1 MQAWRQIAHDAKDIL
16 TVCLAKAIDRA
27 LSDRLGREWFADFAQ
42 DDAKEKVSN
51 RITKNGQTSVRDLDL
66 QALLKFLRF
75 RSVLANQVLGYY
87 GLFDGMD
94 SFAADAQIQQFNG
107 LLDRLIND
115 FRNRIEAHSRAADI
129 EKELSGQGL
138 NRIYGYEEA
147 VQDMYKLAQIFADV
161 KDSNGVAYYKRIAAL
176 TDRKKKRFAVIAA
189 AVLATVAL
197 IAGVVLLSGDRND
210 ANAYYNN
217 SAPVVT
223 AGEVTVQPMRIY
235 YKGNALVAEC
245 HVINGTE
252 QSVKNIDVYHYVITN
267 GGQRLAAAN
276 FGYLEDVVIAP
287 GQSAKWKFYFPKET
301 VMVQNAQLPG
311 LVAQVKCR
319 YE

>member
-1 MQAWRQIAHDAKDIL
+1 MQAWRQVAHEAKDIL
-16 TVCLAKAIDRA
+16 TVCLAKAVDRA
-27 LSDRLGREWFADFAQ
+27 LADRLGQQWFADFAQ
-42 DDAKEKVSN
+42 SDAKEKVGS

-66 QALLKFLRF
+66 QALLKLLRY
-75 RSVLANQVLGYY
+75 RRELANQVLDYY

-94 SFAADAQIQQFNG
+94 AFASDAQIQQFNG

-147 VQDMYKLAQIFADV
+147 VQDMYKLARIFAEV
-161 KDSNGVAYYKRIAAL
+161 KDSNGVAYYQRIAAL
-176 TDRKKKRFAVIAA
+176 TTGKKKKWIFAVVA
-189 AVLATVAL
+189 AVAATVAL
-197 IAGVVLLSGDRND
+197 IVGAVLLNGGND
-210 ANAYYNN
+210 TNVYYNN
-217 SAPVVT
+217 SAPVAVSD
-223 AGEVTVQPMRIY
+223 EVTVQPVRVY
-235 YKGNALVAEC
+235 YSGEGLVAEC

-252 QSVKNIDVYHYVITN
+252 QAVKNVDVYHFVVTS

-276 FGYLEDVVIAP
+276 FGQLNGLTIAP
-287 GQSAKWKFYFPKET
+287 GESVMWKFYFPKET
-301 VMVQNAQLPG
+301 VLLHNAQLPG
-311 LVAQVKCR
+311 LLTQIKCR